1 MGGVAMEGE
10 LSDPLARYA
19 GALSNATA
27 LVTGAGSGIG
37 RAIAVAFARAGAD
50 VSLLGRSAERLSQTA
65 SMVEAAGA
73 RSLAMPTDVADPAA
87 TEAAVAGTVESLGVP
102 RIAVANA
109 GVNAWAD
116 LGDLEPELLRAA
128 LTTNVEGVANV
139 ARAVAPAMRDAGG
152 GKLLVV
158 ASDNGRRPES
168 GGSGY
173 VASKFAAVGLSLSLS
188 QELLP
193 DGIGVHV
200 IEPGC
205 VDTEWYPPEE
215 DAPRDRMLRPDDVAL
230 VALFLATMPSGVVL
244 DEVMMQPRALMLQ
257 PWD

>member
-1 MGGVAMEGE
+1 MERE
-10 LSDPLARYA
+10 LPDPLARYA

-27 LVTGAGSGIG
+27 FVTGAGSGIG

-50 VSLLGRSAERLSQTA
+50 VSLLGRRPERLSETA
-65 SMVEAAGA
+65 AMVEAAGA
-73 RSLAMPTDVADPAA
+73 RSLVLPTDVADPSA
-87 TEAAVAGTVESLGVP
+87 TEAAVARTVESLGVP

-109 GVNAWAD
+109 GVNAWAE

-128 LTTNVEGVANV
+128 LATNVEGVANV
-139 ARAVAPAMRDAGG
+139 ARAVTPAMRDAGG

-158 ASDNGRRPES
+158 ASDNGRRPEP

-173 VASKFAAVGLSLSLS
+173 VASKFGAVGLSLSLS

-205 VDTEWYPPEE
+205 VDTEWYPLEE
-215 DAPRDRMLRPDDVAL
+215 DAPRDRMLQPDDVAL
-230 VALFLATMPSGVVL
+230 VGLFLATMPARIVL
-244 DEVMMQPRALMLQ
+244 DEVLIQPRALMLQ